1 MASLR
6 AATIEKEARS
16 LGYELNPNEADDSLS
31 TDDFPLFKD
40 ASESTITEDTEHK
53 MQMGVKYLEKKYDDV
68 GRKYYAEPTAAVEGD
83 KKPQLDWWQRHYYP
97 EGDIKCTRLHVNPQP
112 LKELLEDV
120 IGNYP
125 NEPIDAQNDV
135 EITLPAKCLFHYRSE
150 LAAEGKKRF
159 KHEAELLGHL
169 KLLLEWID
177 ESLEDERKAYRRA
190 TKGDSKHITY
200 EHLWT
205 VFKLGSL
212 VYAQTLG
219 QPRAYKVTNASYN
232 DNSEQP
238 CLILSGEYVDYDGER
253 FGAREARLQIPKFE
267 GTRRLQDLDVV
278 PLAMHSGKDQILQ
291 VLLARGRRF
300 EDLAGQIH
308 VQYSGMAI
316 KQSKIGYERFHIKER
331 VMVDCKTYTRLNPM
345 ETFAVTPLSVAEEKE
360 TTDGLSDDTTTDTPR
375 TLDYDYKLT
384 ASEAILTNATV
395 RGYAFTHQLF
405 LEFFV
410 DEISEIEWNTDCFDQ
425 LVLDPTSK
433 ESIQALV
440 SNHAEERQQ
449 GRVAFDDI
457 VKGKG
462 QGLVF
467 VLSGPPGVGKTLTAE
482 CVAECVQRPLYNVS
496 SGDLGTD
503 STALDVKLAAIMD
516 LASTWNA
523 VLLIDEA
530 DVFLE
535 RRTLYNL
542 QRNALVAVFLRLL
555 EYYTGILFMTTNR
568 VASFDDAFKSRI
580 HMPLKF
586 PPLPV
591 SSRWAIWQQFCSRAG
606 AGDYHEELF
615 PLAQLELNGRQIK
628 NIVKT
633 ARSLAAFKKETLAI
647 SHLERVANIHTSFT
661 QEFAEQDVEEIQ
673 W

>member
-83 KKPQLDWWQRHYYP
+83 KKPQLDWWQRYALCETRHYYP

-205 VFKLGSL
+205 VFKPGSL

-253 FGAREARLQIPKFE
+253 FGARDARLQIPKFE
-267 GTRRLQDLDVV
+267 GTRRL
-278 PLAMHSGKDQILQ
+278 
-291 VLLARGRRF
+291 
-300 EDLAGQIH
+300 
-308 VQYSGMAI
+308 
-316 KQSKIGYERFHIKER
+316 
-331 VMVDCKTYTRLNPM
+331 
-345 ETFAVTPLSVAEEKE
+345 
-360 TTDGLSDDTTTDTPR
+360 
-375 TLDYDYKLT
+375 
-384 ASEAILTNATV
+384 
-395 RGYAFTHQLF
+395 
-405 LEFFV
+405 
-410 DEISEIEWNTDCFDQ
+410 
-425 LVLDPTSK
+425 
-433 ESIQALV
+433 
-440 SNHAEERQQ
+440 
-449 GRVAFDDI
+449 
-457 VKGKG
+457 
-462 QGLVF
+462 
-467 VLSGPPGVGKTLTAE
+467 
-482 CVAECVQRPLYNVS
+482 
-496 SGDLGTD
+496 
-503 STALDVKLAAIMD
+503 
-516 LASTWNA
+516 
-523 VLLIDEA
+523 
-530 DVFLE
+530 
-535 RRTLYNL
+535 
-542 QRNALVAVFLRLL
+542 
-555 EYYTGILFMTTNR
+555 
-568 VASFDDAFKSRI
+568 
-580 HMPLKF
+580 
-586 PPLPV
+586 
-591 SSRWAIWQQFCSRAG
+591 
-606 AGDYHEELF
+606 
-615 PLAQLELNGRQIK
+615 
-628 NIVKT
+628 
-633 ARSLAAFKKETLAI
+633 
-647 SHLERVANIHTSFT
+647 
-661 QEFAEQDVEEIQ
+661 
-673 W
+673 